1 MSFTLKIKY
10 RFRINIVLHV
20 NMFETNVLKMKL
32 ISILT
37 ILDPDCYD
45 LVYKKRSL
53 TPQPIP
59 PTTTKSIG
67 TKKSWWVFALLF

>member
-1 MSFTLKIKY
+1 
-10 RFRINIVLHV
+10 
-20 NMFETNVLKMKL
+20 MKL

-45 LVYKKRSL
+45 PVYKKRSL

-67 TKKSWWVFALLF
+67 TKKRW